1 MKEITRETEFIKEF
15 SKLGITRILYDLKI
29 PRPNFYKRSISRER
43 EKLIALTIANTLKD
57 LLSRYEDIINE

>member
-1 MKEITRETEFIKEF
+1 MKEKTRENDFINEFRH
-15 SKLGITRILYDLKI
+15 LGITRILYDLKI

-57 LLSRYEDIINE
+57 LLSRYEDILQ